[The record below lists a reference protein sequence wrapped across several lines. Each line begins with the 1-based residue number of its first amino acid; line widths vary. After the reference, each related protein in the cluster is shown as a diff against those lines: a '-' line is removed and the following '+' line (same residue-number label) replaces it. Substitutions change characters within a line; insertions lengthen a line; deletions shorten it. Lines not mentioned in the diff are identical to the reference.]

1 METLLKVQELIAK
14 QLNISQDV
22 VTEEKEIVKDLG
34 ADSLDVV
41 EMLMNLEEAYSVTIP
56 DEEAIKIKTV
66 GDIVKALDGI
76 VK

>member
-1 METLLKVQELIAK
+1 METLVKVQELIAK
-14 QLNISQDV
+14 QLNISPEV

-41 EMLMNLEEAYSVTIP
+41 EMLMNLEEAYSVSIP

-76 VK
+76 IK

>member
-1 METLLKVQELIAK
+1 METLVKVQELIAK
-14 QLNISQDV
+14 QLNISPDV

-56 DEEAIKIKTV
+56 DEDAIKIKTV

-76 VK
+76 IK